1 MKLLKKSYFFTM
13 NNKLSLLYLILI
25 IAPVFS
31 SCRGPKA
38 RENETHVLANSAT
51 LSRVTNEK
59 YAIDKKESVITYKGS
74 MLLASKGSHTGYVY
88 LSNGELIIDSGQLV
102 GGTVEIDMNTI
113 ADIDHGSEND
123 LVRHLKS
130 PDFFDVEKFPVSVFA
145 ITMVVPVTRET
156 INVTGNLSIK
166 GITHAVT
173 FPVTIE
179 VKDGI
184 VHANGKVTIDRTRW
198 DVRYNSGKFFSNLA
212 DEVISDEIEFDMKI
226 VAKR

>member
-1 MKLLKKSYFFTM
+1 M

-25 IAPVFS
+25 IVSVFS
-31 SCRGPKA
+31 ACRGPKA
-38 RENETHVLANSAT
+38 KEDEKNHVLANSAA
-51 LSRVTNEK
+51 LSRVTDEK
-59 YAIDKKESVITYKGS
+59 YDIDKMESVIIYKGS

-88 LSNGELIIDSGQLV
+88 LSKGELMFDNDKLV

-113 ADIDHGSEND
+113 EDIDHGGENS

-130 PDFFDVEKFPVSVFA
+130 PDFFDVEKFPVSVFD

-156 INVTGNLSIK
+156 IHVTGNLSIK

-173 FPVTIE
+173 FPAKIE

-184 VHANGKVTIDRTRW
+184 VHADGKITIDRTRW
-198 DVRYNSGKFFSNLA
+198 GVRYKSGKVFSNLA
-212 DEVISDEIEFDMKI
+212 NEFISDDIEFDIKI
-226 VAKR
+226 VAKK